1 MPREEF
7 DAMITEAY
15 DNGDFL
21 PLGGL
26 QMTVVNESRARIT
39 AEQGGLA
46 SLQDESNGSNPAAY
60 WMMALQHIK
69 ETLVFPRTVYGR
81 HA

>member
-1 MPREEF
+1 MGNRELPIFVTSVTHYWYDMPREEF

-26 QMTVVNESRARIT
+26 QMTIVNESRTRIM
-39 AEQGGLA
+39 AEQEGLDT
-46 SLQDESNGSNPAAY
+46 LQDESNGRNPAAY
-60 WMMALQHIK
+60 
-69 ETLVFPRTVYGR
+69 
-81 HA
+81 